1 MTTNSPDTKKP
12 LVGILMGSPSDAEI
26 MKKASSTLESLG
38 VACEI
43 LVRSAHRTPDEAV
56 EYARTAKE
64 RGLQVLIAG
73 AGMAAHLAGVVAAYT
88 PLPVIGVPVAS
99 GALGGQDAL
108 YATVQMPPG
117 TPVATVAIN
126 GAQNA
131 GYLAAKIIALSD
143 EALAERLEAARQER
157 RQKVLN
163 TVV

>member
-1 MTTNSPDTKKP
+1 MTTNSPDNKKP

-26 MKKASSTLESLG
+26 MKKASATLESLG
-38 VACEI
+38 VECEV

>member
-1 MTTNSPDTKKP
+1 MTMTNANDPKP

-26 MKKASSTLESLG
+26 MKKASATLESLG
-38 VACEI
+38 VPCEI

-56 EYARTAKE
+56 EYARTAKG

-143 EALAERLEAARQER
+143 AALAERLEAARLER
-157 RQKVLN
+157 RQQVLDA
-163 TVV
+163 VV